1 MRLSTTAL
9 ILQRWVFPPPDDKTL
24 VVELEVPVSFFP
36 SLMYFP
42 TFYPINEAFYTSL
55 EDGTYGTSPETF
67 LSNGAFV
74 LESYTPGTA
83 NLTLKK
89 NPDYWDADRVQLAG
103 IKYQVVGS
111 SDNAA
116 SRRVRWMLLPSAEI
130 RLPVPVRMLRSPR
143 ALPLLVQATCG
154 IFPSARRKTTRR
166 AVCSPMRTC
175 VLLFPTRLTV
185 KRW

>member
-55 EDGTYGTSPETF
+55 EEGTYGTSPETF

-89 NPDYWDADRVQLAG
+89 NPDYWDADRVQLPG

-111 SDNAA
+111 SDNALTAFKTGALDVVTISGNQVA
-116 SRRVRWMLLPSAEI
+116 SASKDASLAKSLACRYRC
-130 RLPVPVRMLRSPR
+130 RLHVVSFLQPDGKQR
-143 ALPLLVQATCG
+143 AG
-154 IFPSARRKTTRR
+154 RYARQCEP
-166 AVCSPMRTC
+166 ASCYFQ
-175 VLLFPTRLTV
+175 LD
-185 KRW
+185 

>member
-55 EDGTYGTSPETF
+55 EEGTYGTSPETF

-89 NPDYWDADRVQLAG
+89 NPDYWDANRVQLQA
-103 IKYQVVGS
+103 S
-111 SDNAA
+111 S
-116 SRRVRWMLLPSAEI
+116 I
-130 RLPVPVRMLRSPR
+130 RS
-143 ALPLLVQATCG
+143 
-154 IFPSARRKTTRR
+154 SARPTTR
-166 AVCSPMRTC
+166 
-175 VLLFPTRLTV
+175 
-185 KRW
+185 